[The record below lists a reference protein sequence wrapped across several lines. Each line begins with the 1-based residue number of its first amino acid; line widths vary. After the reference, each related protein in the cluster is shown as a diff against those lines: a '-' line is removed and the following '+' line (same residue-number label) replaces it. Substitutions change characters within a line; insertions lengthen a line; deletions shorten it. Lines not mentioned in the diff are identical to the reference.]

1 MKNRFLLLFVVLFSS
16 AFFAQNMTG
25 IKVCVNPG
33 HGGHDP
39 ANDRFIQA
47 TGFWESDGNVDK
59 GLYLRDILKAWGCE
73 VIMTRTTNN
82 DADDLPL
89 SQIVSIA
96 NSNNVHHMHSIHSN
110 AHNSQVNYTLL
121 LFQGGNNT
129 PTYPNSKV
137 MGQYVLNEIYA
148 ANRTT
153 STMLSGDFDFY
164 GTGAPYLGVFKGL
177 TMPGT
182 LSEGSFH
189 DYIPESWRLMNTSY
203 RKHEAWAIARAFVTF
218 WGKTP
223 NGTGTVAGLVRDP
236 VQGVSYFGISSKSD
250 HIKPLN
256 NISVTLQPGNR
267 TYKGD
272 QFNNG
277 FFFFDSLAPGQYKV
291 IISAP
296 DYYTDSV
303 DVSVTASKT
312 TFADRNLRYDTTS
325 APSAVSYTPASST
338 DSVKATAQVR
348 INFNKKMSR
357 SASESAFSISPKVTG
372 TFSWENEDRTLVFTP
387 AAGYEASTRYT
398 VAISAAAK
406 SYWGTPVAAPLSF
419 SFVSQYRT
427 RLTFEKSYPA
437 EGQMDVPVKVLK
449 LRLQFDAQIN
459 SQYTQSNIK
468 VFETARPGIEFYPS
482 FTHTVENGK
491 GVIYAEILDTLL
503 NNTKYSVE
511 LNTGL
516 VDVGGSGLG
525 MKKTVH
531 FTTTNELYFNGN
543 IIESF
548 EIKGIWQHPVKGPE
562 SKYIDTLYTTGSSF
576 NYTSARKLYGDF
588 GGRLAYSFL
597 QDSLGLCQYISTQPA
612 SIGSSSEGEFGMWVL
627 GDLSGNIL
635 EYKFS
640 NSSGS
645 GFTVFADSL
654 NWTGWK
660 LKRIPVSK
668 IMLSGEKRFSAINI
682 RQVKGGLKKSIIYV
696 DDAQND
702 IVMPVEQT
710 VNGLPANYS
719 LAQNY
724 PNPFNPS
731 TFISYSLP
739 ENAMVTLK
747 VYDLLGREVATLVN
761 GQQKAGIYRVN
772 MNAGNLTSGV
782 YIYKISAGR
791 YSESKKMMLVK

>member
-1 MKNRFLLLFVVLFSS
+1 MKNRFLLLCVVLFSS
-16 AFFAQNMTG
+16 ALFAQNMTG

-39 ANDRFIQA
+39 ANDRFIPA

-121 LFQGGNNT
+121 LFQGGNNS

-148 ANRTT
+148 SNRTT
-153 STMLSGDFDFY
+153 NTMLSGDFDFY

-223 NGTGTVAGLVRDP
+223 NGTGTIAGLVRDP
-236 VQGVSYFGISSKSD
+236 VQGVSYFGLSSKSD
-250 HIKPLN
+250 HLKPLN
-256 NISVTLQPGNR
+256 NVLVTLQPGNK

-291 IISAP
+291 IVSAA

-325 APSAVSYTPASST
+325 APSAINYIPASAT
-338 DSVKATAQVR
+338 DSVKATAQVK
-348 INFNKKMSR
+348 ITFNKKMSR
-357 SASESAFSISPKVTG
+357 TACESAFSITPSVAG
-372 TFSWENEDRTLVFTP
+372 TLSWENEDRVLVFTP
-387 AAGYEASTRYT
+387 TGGYDKATKYT
-398 VAISAAAK
+398 VTLSASAK
-406 SYWGTPVAAPLSF
+406 SYWGTSVTAPVTF
-419 SFVSQYRT
+419 SFVSLYRN
-427 RLTFEKSYPA
+427 RLIFEKSYPA
-437 EGQMDVPVKVLK
+437 SGQTDIPVKVLK
-449 LRLQFDAQIN
+449 VRLQYDAQLNAQTTIAN
-459 SQYTQSNIK
+459 VKI
-468 VFETARPGIEFYPS
+468 FETKRPGIEFYPS
-482 FTHTVENGK
+482 FSTVVENGK
-491 GVIYAEILDTLL
+491 GVIYAEILDPLL
-503 NNTKYSVE
+503 SNTQYSVE
-511 LNTGL
+511 MNTGL
-516 VDVGGSGLG
+516 VDVNGSGLG
-525 MKKTVH
+525 EKKTIL
-531 FTTTNELYFNGN
+531 FTTTNEIYFNGN
-543 IIESF
+543 IIENF
-548 EIKGIWQHPVKGPE
+548 ETKGIWQHPVMGPE
-562 SKYIDTLYTTGSSF
+562 SRYIDTLYTTGSSF
-576 NYTSARKLYGDF
+576 NYTSARKLNGDL

-597 QDSLGLCQYISTQPA
+597 QDSLGVCQSISTQPA
-612 SIGSSSEGEFGMWVL
+612 SIGSSSDGEFGMWVL

-640 NSSGS
+640 NKSGS
-645 GFTVFADSL
+645 NITVAADSL
-654 NWTGWK
+654 NWSGWK

-668 IMLSGEKRFSAINI
+668 IMISGEKYFSAINI
-682 RQVKGGLKKSIIYV
+682 RQVKGGFKKSIIYV

-702 IVMPVEQT
+702 IVMPVERT
-710 VNGLPANYS
+710 GNGLPENYS
-719 LAQNY
+719 LMQNF

-739 ENAMVTLK
+739 ENALVTLK
-747 VYDLLGREVATLVN
+747 VFDLLGREVATLVN